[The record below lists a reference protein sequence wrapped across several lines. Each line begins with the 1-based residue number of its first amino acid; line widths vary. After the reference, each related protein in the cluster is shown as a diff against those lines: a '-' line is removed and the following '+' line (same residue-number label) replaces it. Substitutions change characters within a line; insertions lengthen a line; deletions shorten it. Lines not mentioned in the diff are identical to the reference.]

1 MIGIKEIGGFSTIE
15 TMRALKDEKFG
26 ERFARCNALSTAE
39 PPLERKSMNHEGAV
53 LIVDDDPEFGIVAK
67 NLVEIEGYSARLAK
81 NGFEALS
88 ECDAGDCDVV
98 LLDLMLGNESG
109 LDVLREIRRRRKN
122 LPVIVVTAHGSME
135 SAAEAVQ
142 ADAFDYIGKPFR
154 ATELMGAL
162 RRAMEWRAQQLNGKS
177 EGRTKPLTTPSIVGR
192 SAAMVAVYR
201 AIARV
206 ASTDSTVLISGES
219 GTGKELIARALH
231 DNSPRAKRSFVPFNC
246 GAFTETLLESELFGH
261 VRGSFTGAMNH
272 HRGVFETA
280 NGGTI
285 FLDEISETSPA
296 FQVKLLRVLQ
306 EQEVRPVGAG
316 EARRVDVRV
325 VAATNRRVQD
335 LFSSEDFRRD
345 LLYRLS
351 VINIELPPLR
361 ERREDISSLVEYF
374 LQRINAKLGKN
385 VTAPAETVEWL
396 SKFEWPGNVR
406 ELENAVERAVT
417 LNVGGNL
424 LPEDFTQFTPTPLE
438 RPASAA
444 PLPMEIPGAV
454 KPPTSG
460 GSSAFWI
467 CELPRTL
474 EEVEREHI
482 LAMLRYTKG
491 NKLRA
496 AEMMGIGRYSLYRKA
511 ERLGINLNQTDDG

>member
-1 MIGIKEIGGFSTIE
+1 
-15 TMRALKDEKFG
+15 
-26 ERFARCNALSTAE
+26 
-39 PPLERKSMNHEGAV
+39 MNGRGRV

-67 NLVEIEGYSARLAK
+67 SLVEVEGFSAQLVK
-81 NGFEALS
+81 NGAEAMAV
-88 ECDAGDCDVV
+88 CDDNACDVV
-98 LLDLMLGNESG
+98 LLDLMLGGESG
-109 LDVLREIRRRRKN
+109 IDVLREIRGRRAD

-142 ADAFDYIGKPFR
+142 AEAFDYIGKPFR
-154 ATELMGAL
+154 SAELIAAL
-162 RRAMEWRAQQLNGKS
+162 RRAMEWRGQQMNGKN
-177 EGRTKPLTTPSIVGR
+177 ETRAKPRTAPSIVGR
-192 SAAMVAVYR
+192 SPAMVAVYR

-206 ASTDSTVLISGES
+206 AATDSTVLISGES

-231 DNSPRAKRSFVPFNC
+231 DNSPRAKRQFVPVNC

-261 VRGSFTGAMNH
+261 VRGSFTGALNH

-306 EQEVRPVGAG
+306 EQEVRPVGAS
-316 EARRVDVRV
+316 ESRRVDVRV
-325 VAATNRRVQD
+325 VAATNRRVEELLNAD
-335 LFSSEDFRRD
+335 DFRRD

-361 ERREDISSLVEYF
+361 QRREDIPLLVEHF
-374 LQRINAKLGKN
+374 LHRVTSKLGKN
-385 VTAPAETVEWL
+385 VSAPAETVEWL
-396 SKFEWPGNVR
+396 QKFEWPGNVR

-417 LNVGGNL
+417 LNVGGKL

-438 RPASAA
+438 RLAPRPVDLAESLKQHPMPASS
-444 PLPMEIPGAV
+444 M
-454 KPPTSG
+454 PP
-460 GSSAFWI
+460 SSTFWV

-474 EEVEREHI
+474 EDVERDHI
-482 LAMLRYTKG
+482 RAMMRYTKG

-496 AEMMGIGRYSLYRKA
+496 AEMLGIGRYSLYRKA
-511 ERLGINLNQTDDG
+511 ERLGIDLNRTGED